1 MMDYQI
7 QPPSRRC
14 AATGRELKPGDRF
27 FTALLGEADRFERQD
42 FAPEAWPGPPSG
54 SFGFWTGRMPAE
66 QAVARPRFDDDA
78 LEDCFHRLAD
88 ETEPG
93 KVNFRYVVA
102 LLLIRRKRLRLE
114 RAGAEER
121 LLVNCPR
128 TGEQFEVVNP
138 RLGEEEISQVQDE
151 VFKVLGWI

>member
-27 FTALLGEADRFERQD
+27 FTALLRDADRFERQD
-42 FAPEAWPGPPSG
+42 FAAESWPGRPLG
-54 SFGFWTGRMPAE
+54 SYGFWSGRMPEE
-66 QAVARPRFDDDA
+66 QSSARPRFDDDA

-93 KVNFRYVVA
+93 QINFRYVVA
-102 LLLIRRKRLRLE
+102 LLLIRRKRLKLGQTVEDRL
-114 RAGAEER
+114 R
-121 LLVNCPR
+121 VSCPR
-128 TGEQFEVVNP
+128 TGEEFEVVNP
-138 RLGEEEISQVQDE
+138 CLGEEEISQVQDE